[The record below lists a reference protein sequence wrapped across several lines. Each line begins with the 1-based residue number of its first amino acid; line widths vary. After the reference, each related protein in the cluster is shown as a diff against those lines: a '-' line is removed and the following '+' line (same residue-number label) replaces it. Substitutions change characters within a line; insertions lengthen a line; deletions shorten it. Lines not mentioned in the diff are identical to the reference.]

1 MESAIPLLKSML
13 TYLREADLTYIPRYR
28 KSTHGDRARRMEV
41 CPVRTERAPEFS
53 FFFVSFAFFQNLPFF
68 LFEIFTGV
76 SLVHRTP
83 SKDNT
88 GVVETSTIRRGL
100 VKPVNLSSRYVNVGS
115 PAKIC

>member
-1 MESAIPLLKSML
+1 MGLVIFLFI
-13 TYLREADLTYIPRYR
+13 YLCIIY
-28 KSTHGDRARRMEV
+28 
-41 CPVRTERAPEFS
+41 
-53 FFFVSFAFFQNLPFF
+53 FF